1 MPVEEGAMQMKRLFA
16 AVMLL
21 MVLGACL
28 SAQAAPIAI
37 YVMPDGA
44 QVSYLLEADF
54 DVPAGMQPAY
64 DLMYNATPRGDIYLI
79 RMKNGYGLASVS
91 CSELKRELS
100 MQDLLDRWPQI
111 AQAISEEAAIQ
122 EGAQAFADT
131 LFDDRKVLHIQAVL
145 DAGSAETPLMLDAE
159 AFAFSRGTEFL
170 EVWTLCAQG
179 DDAAIVSD
187 RADLAAFVES
197 LAFPEDDSNVLQ
209 GVPYQD
215 ARGFFSMMTPKDS
228 VVLTPQSSQ
237 QEIADA
243 RARYIAA
250 NADGASTFFDSWE
263 EDIRELKSTLILTSD
278 MRGAILVTATEAGR
292 FAGWSAQQMADI
304 APAIAHSLSDRYE
317 AVLPLGAQGDEQL
330 SGLPHALM
338 GYWLRQGKMD
348 VQLDILAC
356 VTEEGWLYE
365 ADLFTLSGDQALR
378 AYLHIFLAQT
388 LVYTPPV
395 NGLNP

>member
-1 MPVEEGAMQMKRLFA
+1 MKRWFA

-21 MVLGACL
+21 FMLCACF

-37 YVMPDGA
+37 YEMPDGA

-54 DVPAGMQPAY
+54 DVPNGMQPAY
-64 DLMYNATPRGDIYLI
+64 DLMYNATQRGDIYLV

-100 MQDLLDRWPQI
+100 TQDLLDRWPQI
-111 AQAISEEAAIQ
+111 AQALGEEAVLQ

-131 LFDDRKVLHIQAVL
+131 LFDDREVLHIQAVL
-145 DAGSAETPLMLDAE
+145 DAGSEDAPLPLDAE

-179 DDAAIVSD
+179 DDAAIASD
-187 RADLAAFVES
+187 RVDLNAFVES
-197 LAFPEDDSNVLQ
+197 LAFPAEGDNVLE

-215 ARGFFSMMTPKDS
+215 ERGFFSMMVPKDC
-228 VVLTPQSSQ
+228 VVLSPQSTQ

-250 NADGASTFFDSWE
+250 NADGAAAFFASWE
-263 EDIRELKSTLILTSD
+263 DDIARLNSTLILTGD
-278 MRGAILVTATEAGR
+278 MKGAILITATEAGT
-292 FAGWSAQQMADI
+292 FTGWTAQQMAGI
-304 APAIAHSLSDRYE
+304 APALTSNLADRYE
-317 AVLPLGAQGDEQL
+317 AVLPLGAQADEQL

-338 GYWLRQGKMD
+338 GFWLRQNEMD
-348 VQLDILAC
+348 MQLDVLAC
-356 VTEEGWLYE
+356 VTEDGWLYE

-378 AYLHIFLAQT
+378 AYLHIFVAQT
-388 LVYTPPV
+388 LTYTPPA
-395 NGLNP
+395 NGLMP